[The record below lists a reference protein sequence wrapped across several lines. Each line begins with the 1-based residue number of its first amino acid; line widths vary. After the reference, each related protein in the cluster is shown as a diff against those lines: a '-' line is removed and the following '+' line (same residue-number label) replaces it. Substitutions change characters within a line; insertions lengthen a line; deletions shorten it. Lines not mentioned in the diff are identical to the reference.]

1 MSLEPEAVFD
11 ERVDWHRV
19 TRFVPG
25 FVEEPVEAVIPG
37 GIGQVRCPPMRA
49 QEHAFRHVTAPE
61 LQRLPEDGDLES
73 TPDEMGRRREPV
85 WARADDDRIT
95 RRGGHGLSRHLR
107 LLHEAHETASRE
119 RSALSPASCPAWN
132 A

>member
-11 ERVDWHRV
+11 ERVDWHWV

-37 GIGQVRCPPMRA
+37 RIGQVRGPPMRA

-61 LQRLPEDGDLES
+61 LPRLAEDGGLEPA
-73 TPDEMGRRREPV
+73 PDEMGRRREPV
-85 WARADDDRIT
+85 RARADNDRII
-95 RRGGHGLSRHLR
+95 RRGGCGLSPHLR
-107 LLHEAHETASRE
+107 LLLQAHWTA
-119 RSALSPASCPAWN
+119 A
-132 A
+132 

>member
-25 FVEEPVEAVIPG
+25 FVEEPVEAVVPG
-37 GIGQVRCPPMRA
+37 GIGQVRGPPMRA

-61 LQRLPEDGDLES
+61 LQRLAEDGDLES
-73 TPDEMGRRREPV
+73 APDEMGRRREPV
-85 WARADDDRIT
+85 WARADDDRIILH
-95 RRGGHGLSRHLR
+95 GGHGPSRHPR
-107 LLHEAHETASRE
+107 LPYQAHQT
-119 RSALSPASCPAWN
+119 C
-132 A
+132 